1 MKMPAPN
8 SFIFLKQF
16 LCSPRSIGAVSSSS
30 RRLAQTMVEWFD
42 WSNVGSVA
50 EYGPGT
56 GIFTELIL
64 AHMRPAAKFFAV
76 EANPEFVTILRDR
89 YPGVSIH
96 NESVRNVA
104 QLCQQE
110 GIEQL
115 DAIVCGLPWA
125 SFAENDQIEFL
136 QATTDVLRT
145 GGQFATFAYLQG
157 LLLPAGQSFKRKL
170 GNYFREIEYS
180 RTVWLNLPPAFVYR
194 CRT

>member
-1 MKMPAPN
+1 MSVSN
-8 SFIFLKQF
+8 SFMFLKQF
-16 LCSPRSIGAVSSSS
+16 LCSPRSIGAVSPSS

-56 GIFTELIL
+56 GIFTEQIL
-64 AHMRPAAKFFAV
+64 AHKRPDAKFFAV
-76 EANPEFVTILRDR
+76 EANPEFATILRDR

-96 NESVRNVA
+96 NESVSKLA

-136 QATTDVLRT
+136 QVTTDVLRA

-170 GNYFREIEYS
+170 GSYFREIEYS